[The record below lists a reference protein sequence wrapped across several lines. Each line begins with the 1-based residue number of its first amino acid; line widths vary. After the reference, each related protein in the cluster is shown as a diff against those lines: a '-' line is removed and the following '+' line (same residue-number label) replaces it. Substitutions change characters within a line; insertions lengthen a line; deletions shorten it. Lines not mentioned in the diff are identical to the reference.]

1 MNPGIWGLEHFLILK
16 SNIDIYFFS
25 GTGNTL
31 LVARKIREKLFSSG
45 YEVNLFPIEK
55 SDPSSVNVNNTIG
68 LGFPVAV
75 QSTYPFVWDFIK
87 NLPEGNSTE
96 IFMFDTL
103 AAFSGGIVGALKT
116 FLLKKKYMPIGAEEI
131 KMPSNFLTVSG
142 NPEKNSKKVEKGLEA
157 AEKYAEKLINNTAK
171 WRRIPIL
178 CRILFY
184 LGTNKSVWKGLSE
197 KAALGI
203 SEDKC
208 TKCGLC
214 AVLCPVNNI
223 EIKEGYPVFSKKC
236 QLCMRCI
243 SFCPSGAILKSGK
256 VVKSY
261 KAVKASEFS

>member
-1 MNPGIWGLEHFLILK
+1 M
-16 SNIDIYFFS
+16 
-25 GTGNTL
+25 
-31 LVARKIREKLFSSG
+31 LVARKISGKLSSSG
-45 YEVNLFPIEK
+45 YKVNLFPIEK
-55 SDPSSVNVNNTIG
+55 SDPSKADVNNTIG

-87 NLPEGNSTE
+87 NLPEGNGTE

-116 FLLKKKYMPIGAEEI
+116 SLLKKKYIPIGAEEI
-131 KMPSNFLTVSG
+131 KMPSNFLTVSSDT
-142 NPEKNSKKVEKGLEA
+142 ERNSKKVEKGLEA
-157 AEKYAEKLINNTAK
+157 AEKYAEKLMNSTAR

-184 LGTNKSVWKGLSE
+184 LGTSKSVWKGLSE
-197 KAALGI
+197 KAGLGV

-214 AVLCPVNNI
+214 AGLCPVNNI
-223 EIKEGYPVFSKKC
+223 EMRGYPVFSNKC

-256 VVKSY
+256 AVKSY
-261 KAVKASEFS
+261 KAVKAAELS